1 MAIINHILQSEMQ
14 GIHTS
19 EGLSGSIT
27 ESNVTSAETEAAGAI
42 SGWGSIPMM
51 VQHQL
56 CIIAHFG
63 TLASGEI
70 SAANSG
76 DWTALRSALSGNSSV
91 SADIK
96 EYVNLRM
103 GLIVGSEFD
112 LDAEHN

>member
-14 GIHTS
+14 GIHVS

-27 ESNVTSAETEAAGAI
+27 EANVTGAETEAAAAI
-42 SGWGSIPMM
+42 SGWGSLPMM

-63 TLASGEI
+63 TISGSEI
-70 SAANSG
+70 TAANSS
-76 DWTALRSALSGNSSV
+76 DYTALRSAFSGNSTV

-112 LDAEHN
+112 LDATHN